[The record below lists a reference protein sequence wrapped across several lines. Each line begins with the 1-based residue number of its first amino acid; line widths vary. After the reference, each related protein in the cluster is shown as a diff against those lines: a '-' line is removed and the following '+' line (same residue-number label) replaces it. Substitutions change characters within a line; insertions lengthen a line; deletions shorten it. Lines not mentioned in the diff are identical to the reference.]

1 MKNYVTY
8 ASYKWLY
15 KRNQVTIGFLSSSID
30 GMREIASL
38 RWNRSHVVPT
48 SLLAGTPLTSD
59 SGQTLSRQR
68 CVTYR
73 LCFT

>member
-15 KRNQVTIGFLSSSID
+15 KRNQVTIGFLSSID
-30 GMREIASL
+30 GMKEIASL
-38 RWNRSHVVPT
+38 RWNRSHIVPT